1 MKERGTMGNIDI
13 FGPEDDAARI
23 IRAIGEAFTEEELMI
38 MCRRDGV
45 KVFVGGG
52 KKDAPGKY
60 ICKQEGVPI
69 PTIKLT
75 PDSRD
80 DTVVHEFVHHLR
92 AVDEDR
98 EGITSTPFP
107 MNEEGELVESDIVE
121 KYKYELLSVEESA
134 TVAETT
140 ARRRSVGGRSGYF
153 SKIEGISSYH
163 AYIHDRLLLTGSKDE
178 ETSKDRRGKEAVD
191 AVSLL
196 FDRTKISEARI
207 FPEET
212 NNRTAKESVKLM
224 EKEELIKYQKKRCEK
239 WTRF

>member
-1 MKERGTMGNIDI
+1 MGKIEI

-23 IRAIGEAFTEEELMI
+23 IRVIGEAFTEEELMI

-45 KVFVGGG
+45 KVFVKGG
-52 KKDAPGKY
+52 KNDAPGKY
-60 ICKQEGVPI
+60 IYKQEGVPI
-69 PTIKLT
+69 PTVKVA

-92 AVDEDR
+92 AADEGR
-98 EGITSTPFP
+98 KGITRTPFP
-107 MNEEGELVESDIVE
+107 MNEEREILSGGIIE
-121 KYKYELLSVEESA
+121 KYTYDALNVEESA

-153 SKIEGISSYH
+153 SQIEGISSHH
-163 AYIHDRLLLTGSKDE
+163 AYIHDRLLLTGSKEE
-178 ETSKDRRGKEAVD
+178 ETSKDLRGKEAVD
-191 AVSLL
+191 AVSEL

-212 NNRTAKESVKLM
+212 NDRTVKESVKLL
-224 EKEELIKYQKKRCEK
+224 EKEGLIKRQKE
-239 WTRF
+239 